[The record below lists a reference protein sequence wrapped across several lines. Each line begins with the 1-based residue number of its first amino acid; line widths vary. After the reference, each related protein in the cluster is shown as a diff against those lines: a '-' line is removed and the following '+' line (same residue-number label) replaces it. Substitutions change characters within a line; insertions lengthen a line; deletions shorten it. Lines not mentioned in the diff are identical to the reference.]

1 MSHLKIIIIIKKE
14 TTFKQHLLYNRNPL
28 GLLCTLRGA
37 GEPLP
42 RHPARTH
49 SYGSPSHGGRHT
61 FPFAPSSG
69 FPRRALLSNSV
80 NAGPAGL
87 GLRAPRFTLAGIFV
101 FGQLRNQIW
110 VLCKEKILPLAR
122 EEERC

>member
-42 RHPARTH
+42 LHPARTH

-69 FPRRALLSNSV
+69 FPRRALLSNSI

-87 GLRAPRFTLAGIFV
+87 GAQGAAIHPGRDLCVWSGTEPNLGVVQGENLASG
-101 FGQLRNQIW
+101 
-110 VLCKEKILPLAR
+110 
-122 EEERC
+122 